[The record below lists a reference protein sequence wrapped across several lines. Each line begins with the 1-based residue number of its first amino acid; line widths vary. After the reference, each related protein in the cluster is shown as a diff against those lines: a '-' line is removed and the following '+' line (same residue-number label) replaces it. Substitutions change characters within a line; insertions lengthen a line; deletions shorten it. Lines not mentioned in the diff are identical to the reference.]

1 MSRVTMPI
9 AARRATRPTLLDALS
24 EVEEARGVVGVLDAP
39 QPRVVRAVVGA
50 LPAAKLGV
58 DVVHVGLP
66 GHVRTERR
74 VEVAHP
80 GEVRGR
86 SGCVAGGPVCE
97 VLGGAERISVD

>member
-1 MSRVTMPI
+1 MSRVTIPI

-24 EVEEARGVVGVLDAP
+24 EVEEARGVVAMLDAP

-50 LPAAKLGV
+50 LPAGQLGI

-66 GHVRTERR
+66 GHVGTERR

-86 SGCVAGGPVCE
+86 SGRVAGRPVRE
-97 VLGGAERISVD
+97 VLRRAK